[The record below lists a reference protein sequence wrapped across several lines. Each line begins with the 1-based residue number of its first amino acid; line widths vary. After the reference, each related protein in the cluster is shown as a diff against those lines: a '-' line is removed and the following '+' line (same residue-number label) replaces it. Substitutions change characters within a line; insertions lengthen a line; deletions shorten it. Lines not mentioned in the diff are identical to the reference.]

1 MHGLGSNLA
10 SVFSA
15 DRVASW
21 RKTHLHAKLNGGEA
35 LGIYTVILCFLEE
48 FVAPAFPRLRAAYA
62 AFTKLGDLVRE
73 TAFGTVSPSRLRRAV
88 HVFYAALR
96 ECDFGPHLHPKFHW
110 LVHLPQELEKF
121 GWLPACWTLER
132 KHKDPKSYA
141 MPKKNLR
148 SYTRTLLEECV
159 CQALADNLPN
169 NAFDVSVG
177 LIDARPAS
185 NKVCDVFRSI
195 GLDAAELPNGQ
206 IAASHTA
213 RFGVRGWLR
222 RGDVVL
228 ANVSGTRVA
237 GEVYVAA
244 CASRINVALVALW
257 DRVDVLAGGMITVHR
272 VSSDNMHLCP
282 LEDVLDV
289 CPHKRV
295 GANTV
300 KLIVPFHL
308 R

>member
-1 MHGLGSNLA
+1 M
-10 SVFSA
+10 
-15 DRVASW
+15 
-21 RKTHLHAKLNGGEA
+21 
-35 LGIYTVILCFLEE
+35 
-48 FVAPAFPRLRAAYA
+48 
-62 AFTKLGDLVRE
+62 
-73 TAFGTVSPSRLRRAV
+73 
-88 HVFYAALR
+88 
-96 ECDFGPHLHPKFHW
+96 
-110 LVHLPQELEKF
+110 
-121 GWLPACWTLER
+121 
-132 KHKDPKSYA
+132 
-141 MPKKNLR
+141 
-148 SYTRTLLEECV
+148 
-159 CQALADNLPN
+159 CQALADNLPSS
-169 NAFDVSVG
+169 AFDVSVG

-228 ANVSGTRVA
+228 VNVSGTRVA

-257 DRVDVLAGGMITVHR
+257 GRVDVLAGGMITVHR
-272 VSSDNMHLCP
+272 VSSDSMRLCP

-300 KLIVPFHL
+300 KLIVQFHL